1 ADTDQNTPPAP
12 YATNTLV
19 KDGDIKILAWVGV
32 GAMLVLVLF
41 GLVLGQTGLLEF
53 PSLTPSASERDY
65 YSDSLI
71 YRERRMVLGLV
82 MRTFLTGFSFVVGLA
97 LCTMGGLFILR
108 QVTSLTAI
116 SGSLG
121 SGKAGFGLL
130 ADDGQTAKTLKD
142 SQFAFSSY
150 SPGVLF
156 MLGGV
161 AIMGIT
167 QLLAI
172 PVRSVEIMPSSAVAL
187 CLSEDSANYAACM
200 ANVATGETQSAGQI
214 PISDTVT
221 GTGTDT
227 IAAANAALNDGLGTS
242 APVNGFVPTSE
253 AIVVPPDA
261 TVASEPPV
269 FIDLDTLSAFTIETE
284 APEFL
289 IITDETE
296 RLFVD
301 PQSGLVMGTQALD
314 R

>member
-1 ADTDQNTPPAP
+1 MADNDQNAPPDP

-19 KDGDIKILAWVGV
+19 KDGDIKILAWVGI

-53 PSLTPSASERDY
+53 PRLTASASERDY

-71 YRERRMVLGLV
+71 YRERRMALGLV

-200 ANVATGETQSAGQI
+200 ANIATGETQTAGQI

-221 GTGTDT
+221 GTDT
-227 IAAANAALNDGLGTS
+227 VAAANAALNNSLETS
-242 APVNGFVPTSE
+242 TSNNGFVPTSE
-253 AIVVPPDA
+253 AIVVPSD
-261 TVASEPPV
+261 TSEASEPPV
-269 FIDLDTLSAFTIETE
+269 FIDVDALSDFTIETE